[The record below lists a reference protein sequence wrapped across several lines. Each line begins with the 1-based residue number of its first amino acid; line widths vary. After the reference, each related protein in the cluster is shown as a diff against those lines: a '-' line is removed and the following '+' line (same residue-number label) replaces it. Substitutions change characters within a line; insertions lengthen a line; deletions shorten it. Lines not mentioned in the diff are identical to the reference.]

1 MATFTNAYEVLEH
14 LMNNSKDGDTSMW
27 GLLKTEVERLR
38 TENEEL
44 TSKADQLE
52 TDNVSALLALT
63 EIYEQMIGG
72 TE

>member
-1 MATFTNAYEVLEH
+1 MTFTSALEVLEH
-14 LMNNSKDGDTSMW
+14 LMNNSKDGETSMW
-27 GLLKTEVERLR
+27 GVALNDFKTLIA
-38 TENEEL
+38 ENEEL
-44 TSKADQLE
+44 KEKADQLE